1 MQMTESEIKTNIM
14 QAKDQKKQIPICA
27 QVNGCSIDKIR
38 EILKKQGVDL
48 RKLKGAAPK
57 YPVKKSKS
65 QPKENAAESQQVTV
79 AQAMAALYAR
89 IGELKKERADID
101 NELADISAQLIR
113 MDEAISGESQQ

>member
-48 RKLKGAAPK
+48 RKLTGAAPK
-57 YPVKKSKS
+57 YPGKKSKG
-65 QPKENAAESQQVTV
+65 QPQESAAESQQITV

-89 IGELKKERADID
+89 IGELKKQRAEID
-101 NELADISAQLIR
+101 KELNEMSTQLVR
-113 MDEAISGESQQ
+113 MDEAIGEGEQ

>member
-1 MQMTESEIKTNIM
+1 MQMTESEMKVNVL
-14 QAKDQKKQIPICA
+14 QAKDQRAQVKICA
-27 QVNGCSIDKIR
+27 ELNGIPEDKMR
-38 EILKKQGVDL
+38 TILKKQGVDL

-57 YPVKKSKS
+57 YPGKKSKS
-65 QPKENAAESQQVTV
+65 QPKEDAAETQQVTV

-113 MDEAISGESQQ
+113 MDEAISGESHQ